1 VSGYQSLAKFGK
13 SMGLKYP
20 YLGGDLRKD
29 LVLILGWI
37 DHMAVD
43 KGHPAST
50 VDSYVTGAKQQ
61 LLEQFVISEAL
72 GRAGGPRRMLVV
84 NAVRSVAVSTAKRA
98 PYLAEWIRE
107 GRSSWPVPVYV
118 AVVTMFMAA
127 LR

>member
-1 VSGYQSLAKFGK
+1 LEIPVSRRGPEEGSRADTWVDR
-13 SMGLKYP
+13 P
-20 YLGGDLRKD
+20 YGGR
-29 LVLILGWI
+29 
-37 DHMAVD
+37 
-43 KGHPAST
+43 HPAST